1 MQIIAIIIIGLV
13 VWHIF
18 RTIRKNIR
26 RGLNRR
32 WDQIDF
38 IVTDG
43 NTFGKKIAE
52 NLMNSYPP
60 FPNMKNSEKWASEA
74 TRLNFVT
81 GLLLSSK
88 CLEINI
94 GSNSNE
100 ISIEGDFSRLD
111 PITKEFLSPS
121 KSISQKELAKGYFV
135 AWELVRSSLEIKGIN
150 FTRETST
157 NMLADQML

>member
-13 VWHIF
+13 LWHVV
-18 RTIRKNIR
+18 RTIRSNVR

-32 WDQIDF
+32 WDQKDIKA
-38 IVTDG
+38 TDG
-43 NTFGKKIAE
+43 YTFGKRLAQ

-60 FPNMKNSEKWASEA
+60 FPNIKNSEKWARKV
-74 TRLNFVT
+74 TYLNFIT
-81 GLLLSSK
+81 KLLLSSK
-88 CLEINI
+88 FLEIKI
-94 GSNSNE
+94 GPDNNE

-111 PITKEFLSPS
+111 PIAKECLSPL
-121 KSISQKELAKGYFV
+121 KSISQKEVAKGYFV

-157 NMLADQML
+157 NMLADQMF